1 MNQSIKV
8 LLVDDEVR
16 FCQTMSHLLTRR
28 GFDVAITNS
37 AEDAIRYL
45 KKNARDVVV
54 LDMKMSG
61 MDGIAA
67 LHEIKTIDPDIQVII
82 LTGHGTKYSA
92 TRAFVREAFDYLAK
106 PCDVDTL
113 AARIDDAY
121 KEKHH
126 GFRFDMK
133 KAGDIM
139 TRIEEFETIS
149 LDHSVSDAVE
159 KLLSCQHGIL
169 AVSDS
174 RKKLAGIL
182 TMVDIMKAL
191 LPEYVREENDLL
203 DEPARFSSIFWGG
216 HFTKQVA
223 AIAGRRVGEILSE
236 LPLTIS
242 ENANLLEVAHLL
254 KKQAPEI
261 LMIRGI
267 SQIIG
272 IIVPWNLLVEVQ
284 ATLRNPAA
292 G

>member
-1 MNQSIKV
+1 
-8 LLVDDEVR
+8 
-16 FCQTMSHLLTRR
+16 
-28 GFDVAITNS
+28 
-37 AEDAIRYL
+37 
-45 KKNARDVVV
+45 
-54 LDMKMSG
+54 
-61 MDGIAA
+61 
-67 LHEIKTIDPDIQVII
+67 
-82 LTGHGTKYSA
+82 
-92 TRAFVREAFDYLAK
+92 
-106 PCDVDTL
+106 
-113 AARIDDAY
+113 ARIDDAH

-191 LPEYVREENDLL
+191 LPDYVREESELI

-223 AIAGRRVGEILSE
+223 AIAARRVGEILSE

-242 ENANLLEVAHLL
+242 ENANLLEIAHLL
-254 KKQAPEI
+254 KKQSPKI

-284 ATLRNPAA
+284 ATLRNPAP